1 MENLHQQL
9 SNLIEEAIFETPEH
23 INGLWLSARNYNKL
37 IQLINKVETLE
48 CEAKLWKEHSD
59 EIFER
64 DQKLVGQ
71 IISKLLDV

>member
-9 SNLIEEAIFETPEH
+9 SNLIEDAIFETPEH

-37 IQLINKVETLE
+37 MQLIHKVETLE
-48 CEAKLWKEHSD
+48 YEVNKLSKLSD